1 MPANGGNGTPSLD
14 TQTAFIASKENG
26 TATST
31 YDGYI
36 NDPNSSLN
44 PTAASDVFAKKVEG
58 TVSGYDLRRA
68 AAEQYAANG
77 TVGVGASSTAV
88 PPQLASQGYTYGGI
102 DPDTNQPFYVS
113 KDGNVSSEWDP
124 QDQKWYNYDA
134 NTGDPIVV
142 DSSGQRI
149 SPTVEDPLSGQQVT
163 NPDYQPAVDAANNDG
178 TGQQTSSFGDAPS
191 IPGASGS
198 NGGMGGAGSAAGA
211 ASSLAGGAGCLGGAG
226 GLAGML
232 AGSAIG
238 QAIGGLGQAAVM
250 GAVNGLLSGGGIQGA
265 LSGALGGLGGALGN
279 SIGAAL
285 GGAAGTLGN
294 TLGGIAGQ
302 AVGGALGAIA
312 SGQNPAQ
319 ALSSSAFG
327 ALMSSGASL
336 IPALSGVM
344 PQGLAQAVVGGFAGV
359 LGATAQGYPL
369 SAAVRFGLSGG
380 LGGMI
385 ANVSNNMTGA
395 IAAGAIAA
403 NGVLNGSINL
413 SGKVTVSGSV
423 DLGRY
428 ASLIQMTAGV
438 TAGNR
443 LMVGAVTEA
452 MSMQFGNGVGGQGA
466 ATRNMQDAMT
476 FSVTTL
482 GQNVNAVSADM
493 IAMGKWD
500 ATNMMRFMQPGN
512 IIAQLLIAGLGDI
525 IGLTDIMLLNNV
537 PVAGI
542 DNPLYDRVSLAI
554 LTAINDKTAIGVVQS
569 AFNMT
574 TQIDNLGD
582 LCLLEKMMP
591 TSYSGMPVTNFREM
605 GVHLAVMGVTQA
617 ATVYDIG
624 VAFSQVET
632 STDLNHI
639 SQLAQPLPA
648 SMGAAL
654 LQTYGYGGGS
664 MGEQTMADFIG
675 TPAGY
680 VHADTAPVIAAAL
693 KYIESHS
700 EAATL
705 VLLTTMLN
713 NLASGV
719 YTDLG
724 TAADS
729 TANPPVPGEDP
740 IITVPF
746 PSGTLAFSTL
756 DDAVMAFIPLMEAE
770 QQKLLNTTDP
780 KLLDWINKLNLA
792 WSASCAQLVRENNN
806 LLMHQIDIFNLPPT
820 TPQTGMMF
828 AQSLDYFGTQT
839 GYGQPAD
846 YIERVASNDVYGD
859 AVKYAMRQSR
869 NAVALGNLGINIE
882 KYKLPQS
889 QYYREPENF
898 YQSLYTGNLPATPQF
913 QKTPVFPRTPA
924 DTYLFSRDQKLT
936 ELGYSEIPMLNN
948 QKDELYADSLWT
960 DIDPNTLESIGQT
973 VVRNIISSNVVVKFP
988 DLLINDSKGNPIK
1001 FGEIRPTGLVLNT
1014 DDTFVVTMLQL
1025 VNRALYG
1032 NIITTKFNNPFNTDQ
1047 MVYGILELLAQV
1059 SGIANIDALIKT
1071 ITGAMASGLLT
1082 QLQQIYAAGALGTIP
1097 GFAANNVNPGQGS
1110 RSLFDTAMDRND
1122 QTVSGN
1128 KGFGGS
1134 GPASVPR

>member
-1 MPANGGNGTPSLD
+1 MAGTTNILGLIQRGEGNYNSVVGAVNSGLDLSQYSVSGVRAAFPTGALGAYQVTSGTW
-14 TQTAFIASKENG
+14 AA
-26 TATST
+26 ATR
-31 YDGYI
+31 GI
-36 NDPNSSLN
+36 DPNAQFTPAVQDQMAINLLN
-44 PTAASDVFAKKVEG
+44 ARGFQDYQNGLISDSQMQLNLAKEWASIPGPAGSGFDPRSPYYGQVNDGTKSYYEG
-58 TVSGYDLRRA
+58 FNGNRANPRLGGDTLKQALANSKDLKAGDGVGQSGSGTSGSGQSVPPAL
-68 AAEQYAANG
+68 AAE
-77 TVGVGASSTAV
+77 
-88 PPQLASQGYTYGGI
+88 GYTYGGI
-102 DPDTNQPFYVS
+102 DTDTKDTFYVS
-113 KDGNVSSEWDP
+113 KDGNTSVMWDA

-134 NTGDPIVV
+134 NTGNPVVIDQSGNVIPSSDP
-142 DSSGQRI
+142 G
-149 SPTVEDPLSGQQVT
+149 
-163 NPDYQPAVDAANNDG
+163 YQAAVDASNAGDG
-178 TGQQTSSFGDAPS
+178 SKTQTSDLPPPVAG
-191 IPGASGS
+191 IGGMGGGAA
-198 NGGMGGAGSAAGA
+198 GGMGGAGSAAGA
-211 ASSLAGGAGCLGGAG
+211 AANLAGGAGCLGGAG

-294 TLGGIAGQ
+294 TLGGI
-302 AVGGALGAIA
+302 VGKAIGGSLGAIA

-319 ALSSSAFG
+319 ALTSSAFG

-344 PQGLAQAVVGGFAGV
+344 PAGLAQAVVGGFAGV

-452 MSMQFGNGVGGQGA
+452 MSMKFGNGVGGQGA

-574 TQIDNLGD
+574 TKIDNLGD
-582 LCLLEKMMP
+582 LCLLKKMMP

-632 STDLNHI
+632 ATDLNHI

-713 NLASGV
+713 NLANGV

-729 TANPPVPGEDP
+729 TATPAIPGEDP

-746 PSGTLAFSTL
+746 PGGTLTFSTL

-806 LLMHQIDIFNLPPT
+806 LLMHQIDIFNLPT
-820 TPQTGMMF
+820 STPQTGMMF
-828 AQSLDYFGTQT
+828 AQSLDYYGTQT

-859 AVKYAMRQSR
+859 AVKYVMRQSR
-869 NAVALGNLGINIE
+869 NAAALGNLGINIE

-898 YQSLYTGNLPATPQF
+898 Y
-913 QKTPVFPRTPA
+913 
-924 DTYLFSRDQKLT
+924 
-936 ELGYSEIPMLNN
+936 
-948 QKDELYADSLWT
+948 
-960 DIDPNTLESIGQT
+960 
-973 VVRNIISSNVVVKFP
+973 
-988 DLLINDSKGNPIK
+988 
-1001 FGEIRPTGLVLNT
+1001 
-1014 DDTFVVTMLQL
+1014 
-1025 VNRALYG
+1025 
-1032 NIITTKFNNPFNTDQ
+1032 
-1047 MVYGILELLAQV
+1047 
-1059 SGIANIDALIKT
+1059 
-1071 ITGAMASGLLT
+1071 
-1082 QLQQIYAAGALGTIP
+1082 
-1097 GFAANNVNPGQGS
+1097 
-1110 RSLFDTAMDRND
+1110 
-1122 QTVSGN
+1122 
-1128 KGFGGS
+1128 
-1134 GPASVPR
+1134 